1 MQTQTNTIG
10 GIPSVKI
17 CDTPQEIK
25 VTTQQEVYGKIQH
38 CMIMNGW

>member
-25 VTTQQEVYGKIQH
+25 VTTEQEVCGKNQH
-38 CMIMNGW
+38 CTIMNRW